1 MFLGAQGSDEQLTM
15 DLLEKYMME
24 KSFIAYIFCLVAS
37 ITSLF
42 ATRDAHKKRYVV
54 IYVLICSMTGSI
66 TVMCVK
72 GVSTALI
79 LTFQGHNQFIYF
91 VPWML
96 LGKLAAFN
104 HKSAI
109 FPHAPPHLFS
119 SSSPASSGSTDFV
132 RLAHLSPVACGPSLQ
147 PSVPKHPSQGHVSR
161 GLGLVPC
168 VCARAS
174 VLPNGLCPKQ
184 QSRPWGRFSSR

>member
-1 MFLGAQGSDEQLTM
+1 MYSLFCVCVQGSDEQLTM

-24 KSFIAYIFCLVAS
+24 KTFIAYMFCLVAC

-42 ATRDAHKKRYVV
+42 ATKETHKKRYVV

-79 LTFQGHNQFIYF
+79 LTFEGHNQFIYF

-96 LGKLAAFN
+96 LGKTKCT
-104 HKSAI
+104 KSRKPVHSSPQDL
-109 FPHAPPHLFS
+109 FPPNPPRNLTFDSQQAHAPS
-119 SSSPASSGSTDFV
+119 ES
-132 RLAHLSPVACGPSLQ
+132 RL
-147 PSVPKHPSQGHVSR
+147 
-161 GLGLVPC
+161 
-168 VCARAS
+168 
-174 VLPNGLCPKQ
+174 
-184 QSRPWGRFSSR
+184 

>member
-1 MFLGAQGSDEQLTM
+1 MYSLFCVCVQGSDEQLTM

-24 KSFIAYIFCLVAS
+24 KTFIAYMFCLVAC

-42 ATRDAHKKRYVV
+42 ATKETHKKRYVV

-79 LTFQGHNQFIYF
+79 LTFEGHNQFIYF

-96 LGKLAAFN
+96 LGKTKCT
-104 HKSAI
+104 KSQACSL
-109 FPHAPPHLFS
+109 FPAGPLSPNPPRNLTFDSQQSHAPS
-119 SSSPASSGSTDFV
+119 ESITTVIG
-132 RLAHLSPVACGPSLQ
+132 
-147 PSVPKHPSQGHVSR
+147 PKH
-161 GLGLVPC
+161 LT
-168 VCARAS
+168 
-174 VLPNGLCPKQ
+174 
-184 QSRPWGRFSSR
+184 